1 MEDAEMQT
9 KAKTTKAEDM
19 GEPSGKM
26 CKCGAEIHFHV
37 SRGWVEGGG
46 SATFVS
52 EFCPAQMEQ
61 LYTIMKHVPTEPYW
75 KYQETEE
82 EVWLLTR
89 QHHSDLDD
97 HAPYY
102 N

>member
-1 MEDAEMQT
+1 MEDAKMQT
-9 KAKTTKAEDM
+9 EAKTTKAEDM

-26 CKCGAEIHFHV
+26 CKCGTEIRFHAYR
-37 SRGWVEGGG
+37 SWVEGGG

-61 LYTIMKHVPTEPYW
+61 IHTIMKHVPTEPRW
-75 KYQETEE
+75 KYEETEE
-82 EVWLLTR
+82 EVWFLTR
-89 QHHSDLDD
+89 RHHTTLDGSG
-97 HAPYY
+97 PYY